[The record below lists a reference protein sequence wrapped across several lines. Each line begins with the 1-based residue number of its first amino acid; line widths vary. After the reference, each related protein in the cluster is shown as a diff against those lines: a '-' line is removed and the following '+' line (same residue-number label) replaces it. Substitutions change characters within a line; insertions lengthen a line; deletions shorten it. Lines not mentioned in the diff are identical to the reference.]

1 MRARHSPPNY
11 TENLEAIHHA
21 HKHNAKIMALQ
32 SLINALKEES
42 NKKWPWYRFDST
54 KKTLLSELD
63 KLTEEKLETTIKYPM
78 QDAAHSESNGANIQ
92 HLKNLTTGITMHLY
106 LSSFFGRNPRIQQ
119 LEKSIDLIIDIDGAK
134 TGNNTT
140 AANTPENS
148 PRTPGAKANS
158 NHIYSQ
164 IQICPEAQNEARQ
177 NTHQEQTPNT
187 PTQDLE
193 AIFKTNLHSQLTD
206 IIDNW
211 QAERGNKKPSK
222 KLEKIIKTIK
232 TLKPSN
238 NEQAPDNFIK
248 EILVLKE
255 ELRTTSKSWFGGS
268 KTLSNLLKYG
278 FAHTKEKLEENYRAL
293 ETKNLDDLNNLSS
306 LNNLNKPRTLK
317 KPDNAL
323 DNSNASSRA
332 ANHESENLPFMTA
345 THQRKTTPHRKSKG
359 YTVYP
364 KPPINTV
371 ATNVKKELPA
381 LLPETKVIEN
391 FCTYINAHFPGTG
404 LHALILSS
412 NRIALYEHEEASDK
426 KNSAKEAVKAM
437 TKAIDSETTLEISNL
452 ISIITALFLYQLNT
466 DAPVTAPIDTLFEH
480 LSNIDDRQ
488 GNPIDSEQIKP
499 CMYVKNALG
508 VATNELTIFG
518 ALTNKLVE
526 ITKETPVPHTDRFI
540 IFMAT
545 MQKLQTQLLCKQNE
559 SKNPAGNIQQT
570 AQSPFTMFSAWGSNI
585 VEQGKA
591 GYKAGYKAIREST
604 NANKDASQR
613 SSPGT

>member
-1 MRARHSPPNY
+1 MHARQSLPNY
-11 TENLEAIHHA
+11 TENLEAIRHA
-21 HKHNAKIMALQ
+21 HEHNAKIMALQ

-42 NKKWPWYRFDST
+42 NEKWPWYRFDST

-63 KLTEEKLETTIKYPM
+63 KLTEEKLEKTIKYPM
-78 QDAAHSESNGANIQ
+78 QDAAHSESNEANIQ
-92 HLKNLTTGITMHLY
+92 HLKNLTTGITAHLYLSSFFDKY
-106 LSSFFGRNPRIQQ
+106 LSSFFGRNPRIQL

-148 PRTPGAKANS
+148 PRTPGAEANS
-158 NHIYSQ
+158 SHIYSQ
-164 IQICPEAQNEARQ
+164 IQIYPEAQNEAQ
-177 NTHQEQTPNT
+177 QSTHQEQTPNT

-193 AIFKTNLHSQLTD
+193 VIFKTNLHSQLTD
-206 IIDNW
+206 LIDNW
-211 QAERGNKKPSK
+211 QAKRGNKKPSK
-222 KLEKIIKTIK
+222 KLEKIITTIK

-238 NEQAPDNFIK
+238 NEQAPDDFIK
-248 EILVLKE
+248 KILALKE
-255 ELRTTSKSWFGGS
+255 ELRTASKSWFGGS

-278 FAHTKEKLEENYRAL
+278 FAHTADKLKTSYSAL
-293 ETKNLDDLNNLSS
+293 KGRGLLGLQSS
-306 LNNLNKPRTLK
+306 LPQPTTAQPRPTNQFEQATENHRNELQQRNKPT
-317 KPDNAL
+317 
-323 DNSNASSRA
+323 
-332 ANHESENLPFMTA
+332 
-345 THQRKTTPHRKSKG
+345 G
-359 YTVYP
+359 YTVYNHGP
-364 KPPINTV
+364 QTPTHTAKPEEQI
-371 ATNVKKELPA
+371 VKKVQAEPLS
-381 LLPETKVIEN
+381 EKKVVEH
-391 FCTYINAHFPGTG
+391 FCAYINAHFPGTG

-426 KNSAKEAVKAM
+426 KNSAKKAVEAM
-437 TKAIDSETTLEISNL
+437 TKAIDSETTLEISSL

-466 DAPVTAPIDTLFEH
+466 DEPVTAPIDTLFEH

-499 CMYVKNALG
+499 CMHVKNALG
-508 VATNELTIFG
+508 VATNELTMFG

-545 MQKLQTQLLCKQNE
+545 MRQLQTQLLCKQNE
-559 SKNPAGNIQQT
+559 SKNLAGNIQQT
-570 AQSPFTMFSAWGSNI
+570 AQSAFTMFGAWGSNMM
-585 VEQGKA
+585 EHGKA
-591 GYKAGYKAIREST
+591 SYKAGYKAIREST